1 MLCTVFLVFDDLVAL
16 SHRLLLSLSVNLDLL
31 SPTLTNP
38 SRPSTR
44 SFLPNVPSFEHPAS
58 LTLSAFHRASTAC
71 SGSRATEIDQVTAA
85 SDQSRSEPALILSAI
100 ESRSTGLGGRMCAMV
115 LLLLLV
121 KEA

>member
-1 MLCTVFLVFDDLVAL
+1 
-16 SHRLLLSLSVNLDLL
+16 
-31 SPTLTNP
+31 
-38 SRPSTR
+38 
-44 SFLPNVPSFEHPAS
+44 
-58 LTLSAFHRASTAC
+58 
-71 SGSRATEIDQVTAA
+71 VTAA